1 MRSTVIRLG
10 TCGALV
16 AMLASCGGSGSAQPT
31 STPVSVNS
39 TNWVTQPTT
48 PATAPPTTGPLTA
61 GQVVEAEQ
69 QYTVI
74 FGDYLFGIAKI
85 YGTTADAIAVYNAW
99 PEGVN
104 HPLNPGDIVKIP
116 AGSLAPGSAPV
127 TSEAPVTNTTSPI
140 PATTIAGG
148 QSTCGT
154 QGSYTIAE
162 GDYPGLVAKNFDVT
176 VAQLD
181 AANEGTKGYKSF
193 FVGLQIVI
201 PAKDC

>member
-1 MRSTVIRLG
+1 
-10 TCGALV
+10 
-16 AMLASCGGSGSAQPT
+16 MLASCGGADGAQPT
-31 STPVSVNS
+31 STPVSVNP
-39 TNWVTQPTT
+39 TNWITQPTT
-48 PATAPPTTGPLTA
+48 PVTATPTTGAPEA

-69 QYTVI
+69 QYSII

-99 PEGVN
+99 PEGIN
-104 HPLNPGDIVKIP
+104 HALNPGDIVKIP
-116 AGSLAPGSAPV
+116 PGSLAPGSAPV
-127 TSEAPVTNTTSPI
+127 STQAPVTNTTAGAPT
-140 PATTIAGG
+140 TTIAGG
-148 QSTCGT
+148 VSTCGT

-162 GDYPGLVAKNFDVT
+162 GDYPGLVSKNFDVT

-181 AANEGTKGYKSF
+181 AANAGTKGYSSF

>member
-16 AMLASCGGSGSAQPT
+16 VLLAACSSSGSSQPT
-31 STPVSVNS
+31 STPVSVNP

-48 PATAPPTTGPLTA
+48 PVTATPTTGPPEA
-61 GQVVEAEQ
+61 GQVVEGEQ

-104 HPLNPGDIVKIP
+104 HPLNPADVVKIP
-116 AGSLAPGSAPV
+116 PGSLAPGSAPV
-127 TSEAPVTNTTSPI
+127 VEQPTVTNTTAGAPQ
-140 PATTIAGG
+140 TTIAGG
-148 QSTCGT
+148 VSTCGT

-176 VAQLD
+176 VSQLD
-181 AANEGTKGYKSF
+181 VANEGTKGYKSF
-193 FVGLQIVI
+193 VVGLQIVI